1 MALKSILES
10 LDEVLEA
17 LRSEYKATTMP
28 TGEGSTKQVFVLDIE
43 GIDAHPAVANLKSAH
58 ERQKQ
63 SNKALQ
69 TDLAA
74 AKGRLEGLP
83 DEFDADAYEALVQQ
97 AEGKA
102 PPKTDEQVAQVR
114 AQLEKKHNTELAK
127 KDERI
132 NALTGAVTKATIDD
146 GLSKALDEA
155 GIDAALKPGAM
166 ALLKSKGAVKLVE
179 EDGQFKAQVE
189 TDMGPMPLAGYVK
202 DWSGSDEGKIYV
214 KKPTGGDAPGG
225 NGQKFTDNPWDASN
239 GKKPNLTRQQA
250 LISENAAKARQ
261 MAQAAGVTPTW

>member
-1 MALKSILES
+1 MALKTIVDS
-10 LDEVLEA
+10 LDDVPEA
-17 LRSEYKATTMP
+17 FRGEYKEQD
-28 TGEGSTKQVFVLDIE
+28 GRFILDIE
-43 GIDAHPAVANLKSAH
+43 GVDAHPAVANLKSAH

-63 SNKALQ
+63 ANKTLQ

-74 AKGRLEGLP
+74 AKDRLEGLP
-83 DEFDADAYEALVQQ
+83 DDFDADAYEALKQQ

-114 AQLEKKHNTELAK
+114 NQLEKKHSTELAK

-132 NALTGAVTKATIDD
+132 AMLEGAVSRATIDD

-155 GIDAALKPGAM
+155 GVDPAFKPGAM

-214 KKPTGGDAPGG
+214 KKPTGGDATGG
-225 NGQKFTDNPWDASN
+225 TGQQFTENPFDPKN
-239 GKKPNLTRQQA
+239 PNRTKQQE
-250 LISENAAKARQ
+250 LIVANDAKARQ
-261 MAQAAGVTPTW
+261 MAQAAGVKPYW

>member
-1 MALKSILES
+1 MALKTVVDA
-10 LDEVLEA
+10 LDDVLEA
-17 LRSEYKATTMP
+17 FRSEYKEQD
-28 TGEGSTKQVFVLDIE
+28 GRFILDIE
-43 GIDAHPAVANLKSAH
+43 GVDAHPAVANLKSAH
-58 ERQKQ
+58 ERQKTA
-63 SNKALQ
+63 NKTLQ
-69 TDLAA
+69 TDLTA
-74 AKGRLEGLP
+74 AKSRLEGLP
-83 DEFDADAYEALVQQ
+83 DDFDADAYDALKSQ

-114 AQLEKKHNTELAK
+114 AQLEKKHSTELAK

-155 GIDAALKPGAM
+155 GVDPAFKPGAM

-225 NGQKFTDNPWDASN
+225 KGQQFADNPFDPKN
-239 GKKPNLTRQQA
+239 PNRTKQQE
-250 LISENAAKARQ
+250 LIVANDAKARQ
-261 MAQAAGVTPTW
+261 MAQAAGIKPYW